1 MTPPKTPLIRDMF
14 TGTAHNYDLIVKLA
28 TLGMDI
34 WWKRRLLG
42 AIPRD
47 REFKRIL
54 DLGCGTGIITLPL
67 ARRFPDAEIVGID
80 LMPEYLD
87 IAREKVERD
96 GLSNVSLEVMPIE
109 EMGQLEGSFDLV
121 VGGFIPKLVEIDR
134 FTDGCE
140 ARTEPGSVI
149 VVHDFV
155 VPSNRALRCGYRAH
169 WSFVSAGM
177 KLLGGGWPDVSRELR
192 RIIWESNW
200 QTDLTRALIDI
211 GFGDFYVETQPF
223 QVAKVLR
230 AVRTA

>member
-1 MTPPKTPLIRDMF
+1 MF

-28 TLGMDI
+28 TLGMDL
-34 WWKRRLLG
+34 WWKRRLFG

-47 REFKRIL
+47 REFRRIL

-87 IAREKVERD
+87 LAREKVERE
-96 GLSNVSLEVMPIE
+96 GMSNVSLEVLPIE
-109 EMGQLEGSFDLV
+109 EMGQLDGAFDLI

-134 FTDGCE
+134 FVDGCE
-140 ARTEPGSVI
+140 TRTEPGSVLL
-149 VVHDFV
+149 VHDFV
-155 VPSNRALRCGYRAH
+155 VPTNKVLRCGYRAH
-169 WSFVSAGM
+169 WGFVSTGM

-192 RIIWESNW
+192 KIIWASNW
-200 QTDLTRALIDI
+200 QKDLTEALTNA
-211 GFGDFYVETQPF
+211 GFGEFYVETQPL
-223 QVAKVLR
+223 QVAKVMR